1 MNIYRE
7 IKITA
12 QEKRGPVKTR
22 CKDKENIVCSPR
34 QKKIEEH
41 NLQEVGISYIY
52 FSLILANKGT
62 TLVGTHYKSCI
73 TITMHIRL

>member
-1 MNIYRE
+1 LLHEKTRLIAQEKIEARGNKKEIKINLEEAGIIIAQMNIYRE

-34 QKKIEEH
+34 QKK
-41 NLQEVGISYIY
+41 
-52 FSLILANKGT
+52 
-62 TLVGTHYKSCI
+62 
-73 TITMHIRL
+73 